1 MFRAQLYQATEVM
14 ISTMITQKPDKNITE
29 RVSKGNNSL
38 DDNEICLLCCNI
50 CDLIERIE
58 KNHLKFVDGERRC
71 QDHKIKQTK
80 KYSEIL
86 DKGGIF
92 TTREHYADLD
102 DSVKLSNISEKAL
115 CDCPYK
121 HNNQKL
127 RERYRKK
134 LQDLEAAINDK
145 TYSVN
150 LKNDYERVE
159 YLRSQGYEV
168 QEGHDADTLYII
180 TMPSGRA
187 ATISQEAEAI
197 AGLTRRPVITNMDK
211 RFFVV
216 LRNVNGLKRE

>member
-1 MFRAQLYQATEVM
+1 MKYWIRGEYLQHW
-14 ISTMITQKPDKNITE
+14 NI
-29 RVSKGNNSL
+29 
-38 DDNEICLLCCNI
+38 I
-50 CDLIERIE
+50 
-58 KNHLKFVDGERRC
+58 
-71 QDHKIKQTK
+71 
-80 KYSEIL
+80 
-86 DKGGIF
+86 
-92 TTREHYADLD
+92 ADLD

-127 RERYRKK
+127 AERYRKNSK
-134 LQDLEAAINDK
+134 TLKSINDK

-150 LKNDYERVE
+150 LKNDYERME
-159 YLRSQGYEV
+159 YFRSQGYEV